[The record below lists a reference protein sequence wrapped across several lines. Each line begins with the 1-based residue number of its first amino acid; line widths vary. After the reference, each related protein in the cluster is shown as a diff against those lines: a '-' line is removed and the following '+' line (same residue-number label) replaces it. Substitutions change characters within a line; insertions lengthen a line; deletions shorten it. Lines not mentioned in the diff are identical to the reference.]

1 MDVTQ
6 ERDWCVGLKTWLR
19 REGGT
24 WIAWCQAIDV
34 LSQAETEQGAKEALQ
49 EAVELWFESCVAR
62 GVLAEALLDVG
73 FVRSSS
79 SEITTANAGSISIRR
94 SAPQR
99 GGTKRHSLS
108 ITLGDGRGSDC
119 IEACIPA
126 HLLAAPRRSGTCQQA
141 AL

>member
-24 WIAWCQAIDV
+24 WIAWCQALDV
-34 LSQAETEQGAKEALQ
+34 LSQAETAQGAKEALQ
-49 EAVELWFESCVAR
+49 EAVELWFGSCVAR

-73 FVRSSS
+73 FVGSCP
-79 SEITTANAGSISIRR
+79 SETTSVNAGSISIRR
-94 SAPQR
+94 SAPLH

-108 ITLGDGRGSDC
+108 FTLGDGRGSDC
-119 IEACIPA
+119 IEARIPA
-126 HLLAAPRRSGTCQQA
+126 YLLSAPRRHGAC
-141 AL
+141 